1 MPWFVVKRKKKF
13 EFLQKVLDKKLK
25 VCYNIPDN
33 ERNTNMNNIT
43 AEDMNITATYVIS
56 GKKNAP
62 KTNPA
67 KMVITVMKGDY
78 KVAVINLEYV
88 NKQWQGASSL
98 DIFNFLAC
106 ISGGAP
112 VARLADYINAA
123 WDYAFTCNKYAGQRG
138 RKWDIIHL
146 PY

>member
-1 MPWFVVKRKKKF
+1 M
-13 EFLQKVLDKKLK
+13 
-25 VCYNIPDN
+25 
-33 ERNTNMNNIT
+33 NTIT

-78 KVAVINLEYV
+78 KVADINLEYV

-98 DIFNFLAC
+98 DIFNFLVC

-112 VARLADYINAA
+112 VARLSKYINAA
-123 WDYAFTCNKYAGQRG
+123 WDFAFTCNKETGINRG
-138 RKWDIIHL
+138 RKWDIIRL

>member
-1 MPWFVVKRKKKF
+1 M
-13 EFLQKVLDKKLK
+13 
-25 VCYNIPDN
+25 
-33 ERNTNMNNIT
+33 NTIT
-43 AEDMNITATYVIS
+43 AEDMNISATYVIS

-67 KMVITVMKGDY
+67 KMLITVMKGNY
-78 KVAVINLEYV
+78 KVADINLEYV

-123 WDYAFTCNKYAGQRG
+123 WDYAFTCNKYAGQRA
-138 RKWDIIHL
+138 RKWDIIRL